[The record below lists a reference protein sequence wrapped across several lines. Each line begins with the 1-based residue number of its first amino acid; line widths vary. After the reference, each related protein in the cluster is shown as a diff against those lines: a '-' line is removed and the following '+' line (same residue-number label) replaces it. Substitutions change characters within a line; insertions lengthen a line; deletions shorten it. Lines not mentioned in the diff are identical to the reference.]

1 MRILRKIKWFLQRGR
16 RGWADCDLWSLDMY
30 LSGWMPHAMRRLI
43 KIKHAVPTEI
53 IMQFE
58 KPDES
63 GDFSKE
69 AIEKALARWSD
80 ILEQIAI
87 GFEAANTITNLD
99 CNWKDDAEYERLK
112 QLKQTGLT
120 LFVEHY
126 DSLWD

>member
-53 IMQFE
+53 LMQFE
-58 KPDES
+58 FPDES
-63 GDFSKE
+63 GNFSKE
-69 AIEKALARWSD
+69 SIEKAIVRWSD
-80 ILEQIAI
+80 TLEKIAL
-87 GFEAANTITNLD
+87 GFEAANTLTNLD
-99 CNWKDDAEYERLK
+99 YNWKDDAEYERLK
-112 QLKQTGLT
+112 QLKRTGLT